1 MPNVVFDASSIAA
14 LKPDSTPELALLLAR
29 SHATICLSSA
39 VEAEIRDV
47 LQRPKFRKYITD
59 ADRGRILDILGAA
72 ALRFEPA
79 EQVTDCRDRKDNKY
93 LELALAAGA
102 SIIVSSD
109 EDLLVLD
116 PWRSIRILTPAD
128 YVRLQESGG

>member
-1 MPNVVFDASSIAA
+1 MPNIVFDASSIVGAA

-47 LQRPKFRKYITD
+47 LQRPKCRKYITD

-72 ALRFEPA
+72 ALRFEPVD
-79 EQVTDCRDRKDNKY
+79 QVPT
-93 LELALAAGA
+93 AATGKTTNT
-102 SIIVSSD
+102 SS
-109 EDLLVLD
+109 
-116 PWRSIRILTPAD
+116 WRSLQAHPSSCRAMKTCWSSTPGEAS
-128 YVRLQESGG
+128 VS